1 LQYENVDKHKE
12 FYMASTIKVTSN
24 GMQGGSIKVAFA
36 TNDNENIDAHFGSAK
51 QFNVYD
57 ISSQGSQ
64 ISQIIK
70 IESKDTDNTVALL
83 KDMDIVYFINIGPTA
98 AAKIIN
104 SGIFP
109 IKYKE
114 VVTIDSEVEK
124 LIAMLNT
131 NPPPFI
137 KKILE
142 KKAA

>member
-1 LQYENVDKHKE
+1 
-12 FYMASTIKVTSN
+12 M
-24 GMQGGSIKVAFA
+24 KVAFA

-51 QFNVYD
+51 QFNIYD
-57 ISSQGSQ
+57 ISSQGSE

-70 IESKDTDNTVALL
+70 IETKDTDNTVALL
-83 KDMDIVYFINIGPTA
+83 KGMDIVYFINIGPTA

-114 VVTIDSEVEK
+114 IVSIDAEVEK
-124 LIAMLNT
+124 LVAMLNT

>member
-1 LQYENVDKHKE
+1 
-12 FYMASTIKVTSN
+12 MGSTIKVTSN
-24 GMQGGSIKVAFA
+24 DFKEGSIKVAFA

-57 ISSQGSQ
+57 ISKDDCD
-64 ISQIIK
+64 ISTIIK
-70 IESKDTDNTVALL
+70 IENKDTDKTVALL
-83 KDMDIVYFINIGPTA
+83 QGIDIVYFVNIGPTA

-114 VVTIDSEVEK
+114 IVSIEDEIKK
-124 LIAMLNT
+124 LTTMLNGK
-131 NPPPFI
+131 PAPFI
-137 KKILE
+137 QKILA

>member
-1 LQYENVDKHKE
+1 
-12 FYMASTIKVTSN
+12 MSSTIKVSSNTKSN
-24 GMQGGSIKVAFA
+24 GTIRVAFA
-36 TNDNENIDAHFGSAK
+36 TNDNENVDAHFGSAK

-57 ISSQGSQ
+57 INKDGYE
-64 ISQIIK
+64 ISTIIK
-70 IESKDTDNTVALL
+70 IETKNTDTTVELL
-83 KDMDIVYFINIGPTA
+83 SGNDIVYFVNIGPTA

-114 VVTIDSEVEK
+114 VISIDEELGK
-124 LIAMLNT
+124 LVDMLNT

-137 KKILE
+137 KKIIE